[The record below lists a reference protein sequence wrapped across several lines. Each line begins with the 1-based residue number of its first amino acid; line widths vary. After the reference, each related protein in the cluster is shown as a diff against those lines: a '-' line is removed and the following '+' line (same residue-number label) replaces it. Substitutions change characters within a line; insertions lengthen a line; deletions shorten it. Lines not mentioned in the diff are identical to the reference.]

1 MAMGKHETPAMMNA
15 LVSTPSASAVK
26 RTRADLEGVVV
37 TPATTAS
44 ARKAQRSTSGS
55 KVSSTVHVPQI
66 IFACLSATDEQTL
79 TKSTVATNVRVLT
92 PLCAVL

>member
-1 MAMGKHETPAMMNA
+1 MNA

-44 ARKAQRSTSGS
+44 VRKAQRSTSGA
-55 KVSSTVHVPQI
+55 KVSGTVHVAQI
-66 IFACLSATDEQTL
+66 IFRRHHLYMHAGLLACLPL
-79 TKSTVATNVRVLT
+79 TNTRSSSHQ
-92 PLCAVL
+92 